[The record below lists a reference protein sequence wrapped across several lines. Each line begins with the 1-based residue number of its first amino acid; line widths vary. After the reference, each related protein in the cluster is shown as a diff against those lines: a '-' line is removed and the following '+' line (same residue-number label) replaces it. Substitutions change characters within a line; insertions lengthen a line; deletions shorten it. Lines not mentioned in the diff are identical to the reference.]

1 MTNGDQKYSIYP
13 DYCHELSPT
22 IGRWCPL
29 RAVDVHALESLG
41 MYDNGKEIYYYG
53 NHPIK
58 WVRITGVIVA
68 IDEFSTRRVYT
79 IDDSSGVC
87 IECTC
92 PAPPPQSL
100 ALPPPLNQDAD
111 GRPTTST
118 NQNCESASAK
128 RLYTPSVEAPLVPW
142 DEIDVGMVVKVKGKP
157 NTFRAVKQ
165 VDIVKIELMRSTE
178 QEVRCWNEV
187 LAFRKEVLRVPWV
200 VSQEAENRFRRR
212 AEREKQY
219 KHSSKKHRS
228 SKAEKVAEVSRDK
241 GKDRIVERQRGNAA
255 SHDKGEKDTNKRQ
268 KRKHEIEEGLKPE
281 NRANYPSLAMRRQLA
296 GKYDAL
302 GI

>member
-1 MTNGDQKYSIYP
+1 MP
-13 DYCHELSPT
+13 
-22 IGRWCPL
+22 
-29 RAVDVHALESLG
+29 AA
-41 MYDNGKEIYYYG
+41 GKEIYYHG

-68 IDEFSTRRVYT
+68 IDEFSTRRIYT

-100 ALPPPLNQDAD
+100 ALPPHLNQGVD

-128 RLYTPSVEAPLVPW
+128 RLSTPSVEAPLVPW

-219 KHSSKKHRS
+219 KHSSKKHGS
-228 SKAEKVAEVSRDK
+228 SKAEKTAEVSRDK
-241 GKDRIVERQRGNAA
+241 GKDRNVKRQGGNAA
-255 SHDKGEKDTNKRQ
+255 SHDNGEKDTNKRQ

-281 NRANYPSLAMRRQLA
+281 NRANYPSLAVRRQLA